1 MTTDMRSL
9 YSQLPAIDRL
19 LRDSA
24 FSALRESHGHT
35 RVVDLLR
42 HMLDEARETI
52 RDAQAL
58 PAWCNDWAQEACTR
72 LERESQSALRPVI
85 NLTGTVL
92 HTNLGRASQAE
103 EAIDAVV
110 QAMRT
115 PVTLEYDLDGA
126 GRGHRDRALADL
138 LCRITGAEDACIV
151 NNNAAAVLLMLAA
164 TASGKEVVV
173 SRGELVEIG
182 GAFRI
187 PDVMSQ
193 AGCVLREVGTTNRT
207 HASDYRQAVNE
218 NTALL
223 MKVHTSNY
231 SIEGFTK
238 AVDEMELAVMG
249 QELDIPVVADLGSGS
264 LVDLSQYGLPKEPM
278 PQQLIAAGVSLVSF
292 SGDKLLG
299 GPQAGIIVG
308 KKEMIARLQHHP
320 LKRALRADKM
330 TLAALEA
337 TLRLYL
343 HPEVLAEKLP
353 TLRLLT
359 RTEEAI
365 RAQAQRLQARL
376 EEHYGDTFA
385 LNVMPCLSQIGSGSL
400 PVDRLPSAALTFTP
414 HDGRGSRLEAL
425 AAHWREL
432 PVPVIG
438 RIYDGR
444 LWLDLRCLE
453 DETRFMEMM
462 LK

>member
-1 MTTDMRSL
+1 MTTHHSL
-9 YSQLPAIDRL
+9 YSQIPATDRL
-19 LRDSA
+19 LREPLIHSA
-24 FSALRESHGHT
+24 VERFGHT
-35 RVVDLLR
+35 ATVEMLRLLQ
-42 HMLDEARETI
+42 DEARRHIQAEN
-52 RDAQAL
+52 AL
-58 PAWCNDWAQEACTR
+58 PGWFVAWEQELEQR
-72 LERESQSALRPVI
+72 LVEKGQSALRPVI

-92 HTNLGRASQAE
+92 HTNLGRAQQAE
-103 EAIDAVV
+103 EAVDAVT
-110 QAMRT
+110 QAMRS

-138 LCRITGAEDACIV
+138 LCQLTGAEDACIV

-187 PDVMSQ
+187 PDVMRQ
-193 AGCVLREVGTTNRT
+193 AGCTLHEVGTTNRT
-207 HASDYRQAVNE
+207 HAKDYRAAVNE

-231 SIEGFTK
+231 HIEGFTK
-238 AVDEMELAVMG
+238 TVEEAELAAIG
-249 QELDIPVVADLGSGS
+249 QELNVPVVADLGSGS
-264 LVDLSQYGLPKEPM
+264 LVDLSQHGLPKEPM
-278 PQQLIAAGVSLVSF
+278 VQEMIAAGVSLVSF

-308 KKEMIARLQHHP
+308 KRELIAKLQQHP

-330 TLAALEA
+330 TLAALDA

-343 HPEVLAEKLP
+343 HPEKLAERLP

-359 RTEEAI
+359 RDAASI
-365 RAQAQRLQARL
+365 RAQAELLLPNVAS
-376 EEHYGDTFA
+376 HYTDFD
-385 LNVMPCLSQIGSGSL
+385 VRIESCQSQIGSGSL

-414 HDGRGSRLEAL
+414 RDGRGSRLDAL
-425 AAHWREL
+425 SARWRAL
-432 PVPVIG
+432 PTPVIG

-444 LWLDLRCLE
+444 IWLDLRCLE
-453 DETRFMEMM
+453 DEERFLEML

>member
-1 MTTDMRSL
+1 
-9 YSQLPAIDRL
+9 
-19 LRDSA
+19 
-24 FSALRESHGHT
+24 
-35 RVVDLLR
+35 
-42 HMLDEARETI
+42 
-52 RDAQAL
+52 
-58 PAWCNDWAQEACTR
+58 
-72 LERESQSALRPVI
+72 
-85 NLTGTVL
+85 
-92 HTNLGRASQAE
+92 
-103 EAIDAVV
+103 
-110 QAMRT
+110 
-115 PVTLEYDLDGA
+115 
-126 GRGHRDRALADL
+126 
-138 LCRITGAEDACIV
+138 
-151 NNNAAAVLLMLAA
+151 MLAA
-164 TASGKEVVV
+164 TASGSEVVV

-187 PDVMSQ
+187 PDVMRQ
-193 AGCVLREVGTTNRT
+193 AGCVLHEVGTTNRT
-207 HASDYRQAVNE
+207 HAKDYRQAVND
-218 NTALL
+218 NTGLL

-238 AVDEMELAVMG
+238 AVDEAALAEIGRELN
-249 QELDIPVVADLGSGS
+249 IPVVADLGSGS

-278 PQQLIAAGVSLVSF
+278 PQEMIAAGVSLVSF

-308 KKEMIARLQHHP
+308 KKALIARLQSHP

-343 HPEVLAEKLP
+343 HPEKLAAELP

-359 RTEEAI
+359 RQAEAI
-365 RAQAQRLQARL
+365 RQQGERIQAALAAHYADFDLQV
-376 EEHYGDTFA
+376 E
-385 LNVMPCLSQIGSGSL
+385 PCLSQIGSGSL

-414 HDGRGSRLEAL
+414 RDGRGSRLEAL
-425 AAHWREL
+425 AARWRLL

-453 DETRFMEMM
+453 DEPRFMEM
-462 LK
+462 LLR